1 MSLVDYAGFVQRT
14 PIIVSILLEP
24 IAQVSLKYLFYGYN
38 LFLVAKI
45 TNKLSPT
52 DQWIQRCLPRVFG
65 VNYGKTFL
73 VWICAVIF
81 LLVLKDFIIYSKEEQ
96 YKK

>member
-38 LFLVAKI
+38 LFLVKKT
-45 TNKLSPT
+45 TNKLSPS
-52 DQWIQRCLPRVFG
+52 DQSIQRYLRRVWG
-65 VNYGKTFL
+65 EL
-73 VWICAVIF
+73 W
-81 LLVLKDFIIYSKEEQ
+81 
-96 YKK
+96 

>member
-1 MSLVDYAGFVQRT
+1 MSHVDYAGFVQRT

-38 LFLVAKI
+38 LFLVKKT

-52 DQWIQRCLPRVFG
+52 DQWIQQYLRRVWG
-65 VNYGKTFL
+65 EL
-73 VWICAVIF
+73 W
-81 LLVLKDFIIYSKEEQ
+81 
-96 YKK
+96 